1 MSSAM
6 EKLYNE
12 GIAFFGDK
20 SKLEEKEKTLVVL
33 GVARGGTSVISG
45 TLDCLGVFTG
55 ERSREPVYE
64 DMLLAEAIEKGD
76 VKEAQAIIKK
86 YDDEHATWSFKRPSL
101 IDSIEKVHPCFHNPI
116 YLVVFKDIFAIA
128 NRNSISMK
136 QDVLV
141 GIEKAQK
148 DYAKIVKFLKGHKE
162 LNYFTFSYE
171 KIMHKKEL
179 FVDTLVEIIGK
190 ESINKHK
197 MQKALNFIE
206 PNPSKY
212 LDVSRNTKSIGR
224 VEEITTNIVSGWGKY
239 AIKDEPA
246 VVELWINNKAI
257 KSIVADHQHKL
268 KDGYGFSFDLSDV
281 DVGER
286 DRIAVKLME
295 DVLFLN
301 GSQTKDTS
309 QSIHK
314 QLWFNQNQ
322 LDRMLEK
329 AYQKPDFLRDTAVIL
344 RDKGDIENA
353 YKIIS
358 QALELR
364 PQGPVIAKLKEE
376 IGRLI

>member
-1 MSSAM
+1 MSFAI
-6 EKLYNE
+6 EKLHNE
-12 GIAFFGDK
+12 GIAFFGDRK
-20 SKLEEKEKTLVVL
+20 KLEEKQKTFVVL

-55 ERSREPVYE
+55 ERSREPGYE
-64 DMLLAEAIEKGD
+64 DTLLAEAIEKAD
-76 VKEAQAIIKK
+76 VKEMQAIIKK
-86 YDDEHATWSFKRPSL
+86 YDDEHAIWSFKRPSL
-101 IDSIEKVHPCFHNPI
+101 IDSVEKVHSYFRNPI

-148 DYAKIVKFLKGHKE
+148 DYSKIINFLKGHKE

-179 FVDTLVEIIGK
+179 FVDTLADIVGREN
-190 ESINKHK
+190 INKYK
-197 MQKALNFIE
+197 IRKTLDFIE

-212 LDVSRNTKSIGR
+212 LDVSRNTKSVGR
-224 VEEITTNIVSGWGKY
+224 VEEITTDSVTGWGKY
-239 AIKDEPA
+239 VIKDEPA
-246 VVELWINNKAI
+246 TVELWINDKVINSMMANQ
-257 KSIVADHQHKL
+257 QHKL

-281 DVGER
+281 DVGEQ
-286 DRIAVKLME
+286 DKIAVKLME

-309 QSIHK
+309 QSVHK

-322 LDRMLEK
+322 LDMMLEEQ
-329 AYQKPDFLRDTAVIL
+329 YQKPDFLRNVAVIL

-353 YKIIS
+353 YRIIS
-358 QALELR
+358 KALELR
-364 PQGPVIAKLKEE
+364 PQGPGIIKLKEE